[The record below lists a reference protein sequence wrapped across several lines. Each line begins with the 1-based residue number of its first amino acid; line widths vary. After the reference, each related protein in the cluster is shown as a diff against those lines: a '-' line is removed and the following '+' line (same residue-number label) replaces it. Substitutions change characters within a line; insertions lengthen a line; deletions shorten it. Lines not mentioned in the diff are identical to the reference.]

1 MRFVCARWRCA
12 SARPKNNGGTTLA
25 NDDQIKFWNGPAG
38 DKWAELQ
45 IDMDRNL
52 GDVTAAILP
61 FAGAKPGERVLDIG
75 CGCGETTC
83 LLADA
88 VGGNGHVTGL
98 DISKTMLTVA
108 RARGPTNAAFIEADA
123 SAHDFRPEYDLVFSR
138 FGVMF
143 FDDPQGAFANIRKAL
158 KPGGRLAFVCWRTP
172 QENQWVALPVGAARA
187 ILPPQPPADP
197 LAPGP
202 FAFADPE
209 RMKDILSESGYRDTR
224 IEKLDGHMDLGPTL
238 DRAAFLMTNIGP
250 VTRLLMDADVDEA
263 THAKIVA
270 AVREALSA
278 AMTPEGVRP
287 TLACWM
293 VNARS

>member
-1 MRFVCARWRCA
+1 M
-12 SARPKNNGGTTLA
+12 A
-25 NDDQIKFWNGPAG
+25 NDDQIRFWNGPAG

-45 IDMDRNL
+45 TAMDRNL
-52 GDVTAAILP
+52 REVTAAILP
-61 FAGAKPGERVLDIG
+61 FAAAKPGEHVLDIG
-75 CGCGETTC
+75 CGAGETTC

-88 VGGNGHVTGL
+88 VGGKGRVTGL
-98 DISKTMLTVA
+98 DISKPMLAVA
-108 RARGPTNAAFIEADA
+108 RKRGPGNTDFVEADA
-123 SAHDFRPEYDLVFSR
+123 SAQDFKPEFDLVFSR

-172 QENQWVALPVGAARA
+172 QENQWVALPVGAART

-209 RMKDILSESGYRDTR
+209 RIKDILSEAGYRDTR
-224 IEKLDGHMDLGPTL
+224 IEKLDGHMDLGQTV
-238 DRAAFLMTNIGP
+238 DEAAFLMTNIGP
-250 VTRLLMDADVDEA
+250 VTRMLMDAEADEA
-263 THAKIVA
+263 TKAKVLA

-278 AMTPEGVRP
+278 AMTPDGVRP
-287 TLACWM
+287 VLACWM
-293 VNARS
+293 VSARA